1 MNAQRRRRDGS
12 RRFHLG
18 DGVQSE
24 WFILRRNCGRPGDRL
39 GAGSLLVVSVDL
51 TGIAV
56 LEVGHEALQEVEDL
70 DDRFVRELARHR
82 GLIAGPGAHGH
93 GSAPR
98 NRSPGGWR
106 FGLGEDLKV
115 ELFIDLREI
124 MLRGGGE

>member
-1 MNAQRRRRDGS
+1 MNAQRRGRDGS

-24 WFILRRNCGRPGDRL
+24 WFVLRRNSRRSGDGI
-39 GAGSLLVVSVDL
+39 GARSLLVVSVDL
-51 TGIAV
+51 TGVAV
-56 LEVGHEALQEVEDL
+56 LEVRDEPLQEVEDFGG
-70 DDRFVRELARHR
+70 RRVRELARHR
-82 GLIAGPGAHGH
+82 VLIAGPGAHGH